1 MQLPTFDIDDPV
13 LGDACT
19 AFDAGLIKR
28 AVSNL
33 LSNAIRYAYP
43 GTEVMVRIQ
52 RQERAIALV
61 VSNTGPE
68 LAPGAL
74 PRLFDRFYRGQSSRE
89 GSSENHGLGLAIVKA
104 IAQMHGGEVL
114 ATSDRNL
121 TSIGM
126 TLALVSHHDAA
137 R

>member
-1 MQLPTFDIDDPV
+1 MCIRD
-13 LGDACT
+13 
-19 AFDAGLIKR
+19 
-28 AVSNL
+28 S
-33 LSNAIRYAYP
+33 RYAYP
-43 GTEVMVRIQ
+43 GTEVIVRIQ
-52 RQERAIALV
+52 RQASAIALV

-68 LAPGAL
+68 LAPSVL

-104 IAQMHGGEVL
+104 IAQMHSGQVL
-114 ATSDRNL
+114 ATTNGNL

-126 TLALVSHHDAA
+126 TLALVAHHDAA